1 MRVDLTAKLKHFS
14 GFEHEYTPGDEK
26 RLFDAKPLI
35 FAALSNNK
43 PDARYRISSF
53 LLDRGAIVTGQSPEG
68 ATALSILLSRQT
80 HEISRT
86 TELVK
91 RLIAAGADPA
101 LRAERGVTAT
111 QLLAQL
117 PQDDEEIQDLLE
129 FWFAQPGLAPDAPND
144 FGKTPIDLAGDYPA
158 TADRVRRMKEYR
170 G

>member
-1 MRVDLTAKLKHFS
+1 MTAKLADFS
-14 GFEHEYTPGDEK
+14 AFEQDYTPGDEK
-26 RLFDAKPLI
+26 RLFDGKPLI

-43 PDARYRISSF
+43 PDPRYQISSF

-80 HEISRT
+80 QDVSRT

-91 RLIAAGADPA
+91 RLVAAGADPA

-111 QLLAQL
+111 QWLAQMSAS
-117 PQDDEEIQDLLE
+117 DEELRPLLDY
-129 FWFAQPGLAPDAPND
+129 WFSLPGLEPASPNA
-144 FGKTPIDLAGDYPA
+144 FGKSPLELIAHDPRRS
-158 TADRVRRMKEYR
+158 DRVRRMEEYR